1 MSTKAPLF
9 SILILSTLPMTQVTA
24 ATEAPAISREIRGK
38 IMDARQ
44 SAIDEEKRLYNEALV
59 QSRSTLPRD
68 ARAAVQRRDAPGES
82 AEAKRVAAAQA
93 RLDAAVAGVSPEG
106 YMLLAQAKTSDTPP
120 EIIPPSSAKPTPLP
134 PATAAAKP
142 KAGPKPAVIDAE
154 ASYIDS
160 ANSIT
165 VFEGS
170 VSAKHPDF
178 DLTCDKLEVHMPK
191 TEKKDRPGPA
201 LAGGS
206 KLDSIK
212 SPPQGETATPPPA
225 VDTPGQTGGIDKV
238 IATGTRVV
246 ITQHAPDGSSKIGT
260 GRHVT
265 YDGKTGD
272 ITLRGMPQIQDGGNM
287 IIATA
292 AETVLVITAAGKIKT
307 MGPHQTKF
315 TQAQQPVGKDKPKA
329 PSNPVPV
336 SGPGILPVPVSR

>member
-1 MSTKAPLF
+1 
-9 SILILSTLPMTQVTA
+9 
-24 ATEAPAISREIRGK
+24 
-38 IMDARQ
+38 MDARQ
-44 SAIDEEKRLYNEALV
+44 SAVEEEKRLQHEAII
-59 QSRSTLPRD
+59 QSRSTLARD
-68 ARAAVQRRDAPGES
+68 ARAAVQRRDALGES
-82 AEAKRVAAAQA
+82 AEAKRLAAAHA

-106 YMLLAQAKTSDTPP
+106 HMLLAQAKTSDTPP
-120 EIIPPSSAKPTPLP
+120 EIIPPSSAKPAPLA

-154 ASYIDS
+154 SSYIDS

-201 LAGGS
+201 VASGS
-206 KLDSIK
+206 KLDPTK
-212 SPPQGETATPPPA
+212 TPPPGETSTPPPA
-225 VDTPGQTGGIDKV
+225 AETPGQAGGIDKA
-238 IATGTRVV
+238 IATGTKVV

-287 IIATA
+287 IIATS

-315 TQAQQPVGKDKPKA
+315 EQAQQPNGKAKAKAKA

-336 SGPGILPVPVSR
+336 SGPGILPTPSR